1 MPDDDPD
8 VLYLR
13 MPPDLKSALRVAAA
27 RRGTSMTNLARELLA
42 DALRFEE
49 LADAALGPVDSTD

>member
-27 RRGTSMTNLARELLA
+27 RRGTSMANLARELLA
-42 DALRFEE
+42 DALHYEDLCE
-49 LADAALGPVDSTD
+49 QALGHVASTD